1 MILLLEIFAEE
12 SGKLQNVYAPLP
24 LGVHIGFCLIATALY
39 IVLFQR
45 RKTYNYLC
53 LLAAVDLTLIPQFAT
68 QSAVIGTLFFVEIA
82 LLAASCV
89 FSYKAS
95 KAKKLAAANK
105 SHEPAEGPSDDA
117 EEDAPEKAEEK
128 DSEPSDEDSGEDE

>member
-1 MILLLEIFAEE
+1 M
-12 SGKLQNVYAPLP
+12 
-24 LGVHIGFCLIATALY
+24 
-39 IVLFQR
+39 LFQR

-105 SHEPAEGPSDDA
+105 SHEPAEEPSDDA

>member
-24 LGVHIGFCLIATALY
+24 LGFHIVFCLIATALY
-39 IVLFQR
+39 LVLFMR
-45 RKTYNYLC
+45 RKSYNYLC
-53 LLAAVDLTLIPQFAT
+53 LLAAVDLTIIPQFAT

-89 FSYKAS
+89 FSYRAS
-95 KAKKLAAANK
+95 KARKLAAASK
-105 SHEPAEGPSDDA
+105 SSEPAEAPSDDT
-117 EEDAPEKAEEK
+117 EEDTPEAAREEASK
-128 DSEPSDEDSGEDE
+128 PSDEDSGEEE